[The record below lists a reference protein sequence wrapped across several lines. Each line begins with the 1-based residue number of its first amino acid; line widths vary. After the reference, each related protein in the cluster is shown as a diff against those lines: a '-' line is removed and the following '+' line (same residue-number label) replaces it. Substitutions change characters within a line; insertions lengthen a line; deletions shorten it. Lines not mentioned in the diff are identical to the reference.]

1 MRKNYTAEEKRAV
14 IDRYRSGVAI
24 ADISKETGV
33 ARNTIYTW
41 IEENDKCKKKP
52 EKVNMRD
59 YAALKQK
66 CEQQE
71 KMVEILQAASCTV
84 IAPLQ
89 ERYAVIQ
96 ELEGQYSVN
105 LLCKTMKVAKGSYY
119 NHILRAKRENTL
131 AAQKRAELT
140 PVIEE
145 IFNSNKQIFGSSKIH
160 AILKDRGYKVSQ
172 NTVAEIM
179 HENGWFAIGGGAKK
193 LYYMNLERKENILK
207 QNFTV
212 SQPNEV
218 WVSDVTL
225 FRFNKTTFYICVI
238 IDLYAR
244 KVVGYRVSLSNS
256 TQLTRGTFMAAYKSR
271 NPTDLLFHSDQGS
284 NYTSPTFRAYLRE
297 LGVKQSFSET
307 GTPYN
312 NSVMES
318 FFKTMKTEKLYRTDF
333 RSERELRESI
343 KEYIHYYNSERPHS
357 ILRYRTPDRYE
368 ADYLSKQRDFAE

>member
-1 MRKNYTAEEKRAV
+1 M
-14 IDRYRSGVAI
+14 I
-24 ADISKETGV
+24 
-33 ARNTIYTW
+33 
-41 IEENDKCKKKP
+41 
-52 EKVNMRD
+52 
-59 YAALKQK
+59 
-66 CEQQE
+66 
-71 KMVEILQAASCTV
+71 EILQAANCTV
-84 IAPLQ
+84 SAPLQ

-96 ELEGQYSVN
+96 ELEGQYSIN

-160 AILKDRGYKVSQ
+160 AILKDRGYRVSQ

-212 SQPNEV
+212 SRPNEV

-225 FRFNKTTFYICVI
+225 FKYNKTYFYICVI
-238 IDLYAR
+238 IDLFAR

-256 TQLTRGTFMAAYKSR
+256 TQLTRGTFMTA
-271 NPTDLLFHSDQGS
+271 GM
-284 NYTSPTFRAYLRE
+284 YLD
-297 LGVKQSFSET
+297 
-307 GTPYN
+307 
-312 NSVMES
+312 VMEL
-318 FFKTMKTEKLYRTDF
+318 KIYKVE
-333 RSERELRESI
+333 
-343 KEYIHYYNSERPHS
+343 
-357 ILRYRTPDRYE
+357 
-368 ADYLSKQRDFAE
+368 